1 MQDSFTVCMCDK
13 IGVSMCIC
21 AHNMSVHVCVCVCV
35 CVTVCA
41 CVSAC
46 SRVCVYVCDLYG
58 V

>member
-1 MQDSFTVCMCDK
+1 MQDSFTVCMCDTISVSVY
-13 IGVSMCIC
+13 IG

-35 CVTVCA
+35 CA

-46 SRVCVYVCDLYG
+46 TRMCMYVCDLYG